1 MRGGGGHRAF
11 AFRPIE
17 ARRGATYHHAVTEPA
32 DGDGAP
38 GDLPGESKDPP
49 GEPAEPVIALPRA
62 ELSPASAATVRA
74 PHPRA
79 KESRGPN
86 PAIDPSPSVAELA
99 TASTAS
105 TSAFP
110 DDGPIAGWLR
120 RADHGLG
127 VAEQAVLVL
136 LLTAVVV
143 TAATAALSDRVLGV
157 RLGRW
162 WFDIV
167 RGGTFSIA
175 MIGAVF
181 ASHQQRHLAMD
192 LVSRRLPPRGRPM
205 LRVMLALFT
214 VLVAALLVRSGLH
227 QLDTVGD
234 ERGEH
239 LISTHAIVMFMPI
252 GAVLIIA
259 HTVLHMVIDVEYLVR
274 RRLPPERARSGH

>member
-1 MRGGGGHRAF
+1 MRGGADYRGF

-17 ARRGATYHHAVTEPA
+17 ARQGATYHRTVTEPA

-49 GEPAEPVIALPRA
+49 GAPAEPAIALPRA
-62 ELSPASAATVRA
+62 ELSPASTAATRA
-74 PHPRA
+74 R
-79 KESRGPN
+79 SRP
-86 PAIDPSPSVAELA
+86 
-99 TASTAS
+99 
-105 TSAFP
+105 FP
-110 DDGPIAGWLR
+110 DDGPVAGWLR
-120 RADHGLG
+120 RADRGLG
-127 VAEQAVLVL
+127 IAEQAVLVL

-192 LVSRRLPPRGRPM
+192 LVSRRLPPRGRLM
-205 LRVMLALFT
+205 LRVVLALFT

-234 ERGEH
+234 EGGEH

-259 HTVLHMVIDVEYLVR
+259 HTVLHMVIDIEYLVR